1 MEYVLI
7 VIVTLSFA
15 ANVFLVIKVM
25 SDKNDLK
32 EQVNYL
38 KDSFNGKFDQVNDRI
53 DNKLSENSKITQQT
67 FMNVTERL
75 VRIDEAQKNINILGD
90 NVTSLQNILTD
101 KKTRGIFGEIQLK
114 QVLVSVFGEVQ
125 GSTYELQKSLSNQ
138 KIVDALLLLPEP
150 LGRLAIDSKF
160 PLENY
165 KKMTDQSLELS
176 QRELSKNEF
185 VKNVKK
191 HIDDIKN
198 KYIIKGETAD
208 QAVMFVPAEAI
219 FAEIHA
225 YHNDIIDYAFKHNV
239 WITSPTTLI
248 ATLTTIQTLVRNI
261 EQNKHMSII
270 HDEINK
276 LGKDFSRYKTRWDA
290 LSKHMATVNKDLSE
304 VNTSSEKLE
313 GRFQK
318 IINLELEG
326 RA

>member
-1 MEYVLI
+1 MEYILI
-7 VIVTLSFA
+7 VLVTLIFA
-15 ANVFLVIKVM
+15 GNVFLIIKVM
-25 SDKNDLK
+25 SEKNDLR

-38 KDSFNGKFDQVNDRI
+38 KDSFLGKFDQVNDRI
-53 DNKLSENSKITQQT
+53 DNKLSENSKMAQQT
-67 FMNVTERL
+67 FMNVSERL

-114 QVLVSVFGEVQ
+114 QVLVSVFGEAQ
-125 GSTYELQKSLSNQ
+125 GNTYELQKSLSNQ
-138 KIVDALLLLPEP
+138 KIVDALLFLPEP

-176 QRELSKNEF
+176 QRDISKTEF
-185 VKNVKK
+185 VRNVKK

-198 KYIIKGETAD
+198 KYIIKGETAE

-225 YHNDIIDYAFKHNV
+225 YHDDIINYAFKHNV
-239 WITSPTTLI
+239 WITSPTTLM

-270 HDEINK
+270 HEEINK
-276 LGKDFSRYKTRWDA
+276 LGKDFSRYKVRWDA
-290 LSKHMATVNKDLSE
+290 LSKHMATVSKDLSE

-318 IINLELEG
+318 IISLELD
-326 RA
+326 RKV

>member
-1 MEYVLI
+1 MEYTLI
-7 VIVTLSFA
+7 IIVTLSFA
-15 ANVFLVIKVM
+15 ANIFLIVKVM
-25 SDKNDLK
+25 SDKNDLRQ
-32 EQVNYL
+32 QVDYL
-38 KDSFNGKFDQVNDRI
+38 KDSFTGKFDQVNDRI
-53 DNKLSENSKITQQT
+53 DTKLTENSKMTQQT

-75 VRIDEAQKNINILGD
+75 VRIDEAQKSINTLGQ
-90 NVTSLQNILTD
+90 NVSSLQDILTD
-101 KKTRGIFGEIQLK
+101 KKTRGIFGEIQLT

-125 GSTYELQKSLSNQ
+125 GSTYELQKMLSNQ

-165 KKMTDQSLELS
+165 KKMTDQTLEVS
-176 QRELSKNEF
+176 QRKVSKGVF

-198 KYIIKGETAD
+198 KYIIKGETAE

-225 YHNDIIDYAFKHNV
+225 YHPDIIDYAIKHSV

-248 ATLTTIQTLVRNI
+248 ATLTTIQTIVRNI

-276 LGKDFSRYKTRWDA
+276 LGKDFSRYKLRWEA
-290 LSKHMATVNKDLSE
+290 LSKHMATVNKDLLE
-304 VNTSSEKLE
+304 VNTSSEKIE

-318 IINLELEG
+318 IINLDLEG